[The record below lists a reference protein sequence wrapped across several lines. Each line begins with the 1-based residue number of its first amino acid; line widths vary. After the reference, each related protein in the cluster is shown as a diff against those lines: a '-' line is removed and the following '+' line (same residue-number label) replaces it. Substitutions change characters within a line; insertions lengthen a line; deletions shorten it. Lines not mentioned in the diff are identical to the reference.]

1 MNARCCTCQQDPRG
15 PRVPL
20 WNGRRRSQI
29 CNLPQL
35 LAAQRSARAALAGAR
50 VALCSATPVSTQ
62 LRPFAALYV
71 AAVSLAGGF
80 VIVHSV
86 PRIDSTH
93 SIALAVL
100 MGLSLVASIAKITI
114 PVAGNDSSLTV
125 CHVVDFTT
133 LIVCGPHAAVV
144 VSAFGGWAQCTLRS
158 QAKNPMH
165 RVVFSVGALALTMG
179 TAGWV
184 YQWLGGQPGLWSTAP
199 QFEPLISAATV
210 VFLLNSILIAGAV
223 ALTARRSIP
232 LVWFESYLPTWPTYM
247 IGAGLASGIAVVLER
262 RAYWLL
268 PLLAGPLVL
277 LHRNFLAYLENVRH
291 SVTDPLTGLP
301 NQRHMVAHLE
311 RELAAARYDHHHFAV
326 IFMDLAGLKTVN
338 DRGGH
343 QVGDAALVRVAERLR
358 NNIRV
363 HDVCARCGGDEF
375 VLVLGDCGPAEAKVR
390 RDELQRAVRSIVI
403 DLEPGFRTSLD
414 ISAGVAVYPD
424 DGDTQEQLLAVAD
437 SRMYEDKFRSARRR
451 RLTA

>member
-1 MNARCCTCQQDPRG
+1 MK
-15 PRVPL
+15 
-20 WNGRRRSQI
+20 
-29 CNLPQL
+29 
-35 LAAQRSARAALAGAR
+35 
-50 VALCSATPVSTQ
+50 
-62 LRPFAALYV
+62 LRPAAALYV
-71 AAVSLAGGF
+71 AAVSLAGAL
-80 VIVHSV
+80 VIAKSISS
-86 PRIDSTH
+86 IDGTH

-100 MGLSLVASIAKITI
+100 MGLSLIASVAKITI

-133 LIVCGPHAAVV
+133 LIVCGPSAAVI

-158 QAKNPMH
+158 PTKNPLH
-165 RVVFSVGALALTMG
+165 RVIFSVAALALTMG
-179 TAGWV
+179 TAGRV
-184 YQWLGGQPGLWSTAP
+184 YHWLGGQPGLWSQTP

-210 VFLLNSILIAGAV
+210 VFLLNSILVAGAV
-223 ALTARRSIP
+223 ALTTRRSIP
-232 LVWFESYLPTWPTYM
+232 LVWFETYLPTWPTYM
-247 IGAGLASGIAVVLER
+247 IGAGLASGIAEVLER

-277 LHRNFLAYLENVRH
+277 LHRNFFSYLENLRH

-311 RELAAARYDHHHFAV
+311 REIAAARYNRRQFAV
-326 IFMDLAGLKTVN
+326 IFVDLDGLKTMN

-343 QVGDAALVRVAERLR
+343 QIGDAALVRVADCLR
-358 NNIRV
+358 KNLRV

-375 VLVLGDCGPAEAKVR
+375 VIVLSDCGSAEPNCAATTCSAPCGRCDRSRTRFPDIAQHQRGSVR
-390 RDELQRAVRSIVI
+390 VSRRWRH
-403 DLEPGFRTSLD
+403 
-414 ISAGVAVYPD
+414 
-424 DGDTQEQLLAVAD
+424 QEQLLAVAD

>member
-1 MNARCCTCQQDPRG
+1 MFTKLHP
-15 PRVPL
+15 
-20 WNGRRRSQI
+20 
-29 CNLPQL
+29 
-35 LAAQRSARAALAGAR
+35 AA
-50 VALCSATPVSTQ
+50 V
-62 LRPFAALYV
+62 LYV
-71 AAVSLAGGF
+71 AAVSLAGGLMLA
-80 VIVHSV
+80 HSV
-86 PRIDSTH
+86 PLVDSTH
-93 SIALAVL
+93 SIAFAVL
-100 MGLSLVASIAKITI
+100 MGLSLAASVAKITI

-158 QAKNPMH
+158 QTKNPMH
-165 RVVFSVGALALTMG
+165 RVVFSVAALALTMG

-184 YQWLGGQPGLWSTAP
+184 YQWLGGQPGLWTATQ

-223 ALTARRSIP
+223 ALTTRRSIP

-311 RELAAARYDHHHFAV
+311 RELAAARYDRHQFAV
-326 IFMDLAGLKTVN
+326 IFMDLDGLKIVN

-343 QVGDAALVRVAERLR
+343 QAGDSALVRVAECLR
-358 NNIRV
+358 NNTRV

-375 VLVLGDCGPAEAKVR
+375 VLVLGDCGPVEAKIR

-403 DLEPGFRTSLD
+403 DLEPGFRTSLN

-437 SRMYEDKFRSARRR
+437 SRMYEDKFRSERRR
-451 RLTA
+451 RFTA

>member
-1 MNARCCTCQQDPRG
+1 MK
-15 PRVPL
+15 
-20 WNGRRRSQI
+20 
-29 CNLPQL
+29 
-35 LAAQRSARAALAGAR
+35 
-50 VALCSATPVSTQ
+50 
-62 LRPFAALYV
+62 LRPAAALYV
-71 AAVSLAGGF
+71 AAVSLAGGL
-80 VIVHSV
+80 VIAKSIPGV
-86 PRIDSTH
+86 DGTH

-100 MGLSLVASIAKITI
+100 MGLSLLASVAKITI

-133 LIVCGPHAAVV
+133 LIVCGPGAAVV

-158 QAKNPMH
+158 PAKNPLH
-165 RVVFSVGALALTMG
+165 RVVFSVAALALTMG

-184 YQWLGGQPGLWSTAP
+184 YQWLGGQPGLWSQTP
-199 QFEPLISAATV
+199 QFEPLIGAATI
-210 VFLLNSILIAGAV
+210 VFLLNSILVAAAV
-223 ALTARRSIP
+223 ALTTRRSIP

-247 IGAGLASGIAVVLER
+247 IGAGLASGIAEVLER
-262 RAYWLL
+262 HAYWLL

-311 RELAAARYDHHHFAV
+311 RELAAARYNHRQFAV
-326 IFMDLAGLKTVN
+326 IFVDLDGLKMMN

-343 QVGDAALVRVAERLR
+343 QIGDAALVRVAECLR
-358 NNIRV
+358 KNLRV

-375 VLVLGDCGPAEAKVR
+375 VIVLSDCGSAEAKMR
-390 RDELQRAVRSIVI
+390 RDELQRAVRSIAI
-403 DLEPGFRTSLD
+403 DLEPGFRTSLN
-414 ISAGVAVYPD
+414 ISAGVSVYPD

>member
-1 MNARCCTCQQDPRG
+1 
-15 PRVPL
+15 V
-20 WNGRRRSQI
+20 
-29 CNLPQL
+29 L
-35 LAAQRSARAALAGAR
+35 LK
-50 VALCSATPVSTQ
+50 
-62 LRPFAALYV
+62 LRPVLALYV
-71 AAVSLAGGF
+71 AAVSLAGGL
-80 VIVHSV
+80 VIASS
-86 PRIDSTH
+86 ISAMDSTH
-93 SIALAVL
+93 SMALAVL
-100 MGLSLVASIAKITI
+100 MGLSLLASVAKITI

-133 LIVCGPHAAVV
+133 LIICGPHAAVV
-144 VSAFGGWAQCTLRS
+144 VAAFGGWAQCTLRS
-158 QAKNPMH
+158 PAKNPMH
-165 RVVFSVGALALTMG
+165 RVVFSVAALALTMA

-184 YQWLGGQPGLWSTAP
+184 YQWLGGLPGLWTETP

-210 VFLLNSILIAGAV
+210 VFLLNSILVAGAV
-223 ALTARRSIP
+223 ALTTSRSIL

-277 LHRNFLAYLENVRH
+277 LHRNFIAYLENVRH

-311 RELAAARYDHHHFAV
+311 RQLAEARTSQRPFAV
-326 IFMDLAGLKTVN
+326 IFMDLDGLKTVN

-343 QVGDAALVRVAERLR
+343 QAGDTALLRVADCLR
-358 NNIRV
+358 KTIRV

-375 VLVLGDCGPAEAKVR
+375 VAVLSDCGAAEAKLR
-390 RDELQRAVRSIVI
+390 RDELQRAVRAIAL
-403 DLEPGFRTSLD
+403 DLAPGFRAPLD

>member
-1 MNARCCTCQQDPRG
+1 MK
-15 PRVPL
+15 
-20 WNGRRRSQI
+20 
-29 CNLPQL
+29 
-35 LAAQRSARAALAGAR
+35 
-50 VALCSATPVSTQ
+50 
-62 LRPFAALYV
+62 LRPAAALYV
-71 AAVSLAGGF
+71 AAVSLAGAL
-80 VIVHSV
+80 VIAKSILS
-86 PRIDSTH
+86 IDGTH

-100 MGLSLVASIAKITI
+100 MGLSLVASVAKITI

-133 LIVCGPHAAVV
+133 LIVCGPGAAVI

-158 QAKNPMH
+158 PARNPLH
-165 RVVFSVGALALTMG
+165 RVVFSVAALALTMG

-184 YQWLGGQPGLWSTAP
+184 YQWLGGKPGLWSQTP

-210 VFLLNSILIAGAV
+210 VFLLNSTLVAGGV
-223 ALTARRSIP
+223 ALTTRRSIP

-247 IGAGLASGIAVVLER
+247 IGAGLASGIAEVLER

-311 RELAAARYDHHHFAV
+311 REIAAARTSRRQFAV
-326 IFMDLAGLKTVN
+326 IFVDLDGLKTMN

-343 QVGDAALVRVAERLR
+343 QIGDAALVRVADCLR
-358 NNIRV
+358 KNLRV

-375 VLVLGDCGPAEAKVR
+375 VIVLSDCGASEANLR
-390 RDELQRAVRSIVI
+390 RDELQRAVRSIAV
-403 DLEPGFRTSLD
+403 DLEPGFRTSLN
-414 ISAGVAVYPD
+414 ISAGVSVYPD

>member
-1 MNARCCTCQQDPRG
+1 M
-15 PRVPL
+15 L
-20 WNGRRRSQI
+20 I
-29 CNLPQL
+29 K
-35 LAAQRSARAALAGAR
+35 
-50 VALCSATPVSTQ
+50 
-62 LRPFAALYV
+62 LRPAAALYV
-71 AAVSLAGGF
+71 AAVSLAGAL
-80 VIVHSV
+80 VIAKSISSV
-86 PRIDSTH
+86 DGTH

-100 MGLSLVASIAKITI
+100 MGLSLVASVAKITI

-133 LIVCGPHAAVV
+133 LIVCGPSAAVI

-158 QAKNPMH
+158 PTKNPLH
-165 RVVFSVGALALTMG
+165 RVIFSVAALALTMG

-184 YQWLGGQPGLWSTAP
+184 YQWLGGQPGLWSQTP

-210 VFLLNSILIAGAV
+210 VFLLNSILVAGAV
-223 ALTARRSIP
+223 ALTTRRSIP

-247 IGAGLASGIAVVLER
+247 IGAGLASGIAEVLER

-277 LHRNFLAYLENVRH
+277 LHRNFLSYLENVRH

-311 RELAAARYDHHHFAV
+311 REIAAARYNRRQFAV
-326 IFMDLAGLKTVN
+326 IFVDLDGLKTMN

-343 QVGDAALVRVAERLR
+343 QIGDAALVRVADCLR
-358 NNIRV
+358 KNLRV

-375 VLVLGDCGPAEAKVR
+375 VIVLSDCGSAEAKLR
-390 RDELQRAVRSIVI
+390 RDDLQRAVRAIAI
-403 DLEPGFRTSLD
+403 DLEPGFRTSLN
-414 ISAGVAVYPD
+414 ISAGVSVYPD

>member
-1 MNARCCTCQQDPRG
+1 MAPE
-15 PRVPL
+15 
-20 WNGRRRSQI
+20 
-29 CNLPQL
+29 L
-35 LAAQRSARAALAGAR
+35 LFVWRHL
-50 VALCSATPVSTQ
+50 VLLK
-62 LRPFAALYV
+62 LRPVLALYV
-71 AAVSLAGGF
+71 AAVSLAGGL
-80 VIVHSV
+80 VIAGSFSAM
-86 PRIDSTH
+86 DSTH
-93 SIALAVL
+93 SMALAVL
-100 MGLSLVASIAKITI
+100 MGLSLLASVAKITI

-133 LIVCGPHAAVV
+133 LIICGPHAAVV

-158 QAKNPMH
+158 PAKNPIH
-165 RVVFSVGALALTMG
+165 RVVFSVAALALTMAS
-179 TAGWV
+179 AGWV
-184 YQWLGGQPGLWSTAP
+184 YQWLGGRPGLWTETP

-210 VFLLNSILIAGAV
+210 VFLLNSILVAGAV
-223 ALTARRSIP
+223 ALTTRRSIL

-277 LHRNFLAYLENVRH
+277 LHRNFVAYLENVRH

-311 RELAAARYDHHHFAV
+311 RQLSEARNSQRPFAV
-326 IFMDLAGLKTVN
+326 IFMDLDGLKIVN

-343 QVGDAALVRVAERLR
+343 QAGDTALMRVADCLR
-358 NNIRV
+358 KTIRV

-375 VLVLGDCGPAEAKVR
+375 VAVLSDCGAAEAKLR
-390 RDELQRAVRSIVI
+390 RDELQRAVRAIAI
-403 DLEPGFRTSLD
+403 DLAPGSRAPLD

>member
-1 MNARCCTCQQDPRG
+1 MNARCCTPRQVLKK

-20 WNGRRRSQI
+20 WNGAHGCRI
-29 CNLPQL
+29 CKPPQL
-35 LAAQRSARAALAGAR
+35 IAGQRPAR
-50 VALCSATPVSTQ
+50 VRLSGAGVAFRWATPVFTK
-62 LRPFAALYV
+62 LRPTAALYV
-71 AAVSLAGGF
+71 AAVSLAGGL
-80 VIVHSV
+80 VLAHSV
-86 PRIDSTH
+86 PLIDSTH

-100 MGLSLVASIAKITI
+100 MGLSLAASVAKITI

-158 QAKNPMH
+158 QARNPVH
-165 RVVFSVGALALTMG
+165 RVVFSVAALALTMG
-179 TAGWV
+179 SAGWV
-184 YQWLGGQPGLWSTAP
+184 YEWLGGQPGLWTATQ

-223 ALTARRSIP
+223 ALTTGRSIP

-311 RELAAARYDHHHFAV
+311 RELAAARYDRRHFAV
-326 IFMDLAGLKTVN
+326 LFMDLDGLKIVN

-343 QVGDAALVRVAERLR
+343 QIGDAALVRVAECLR
-358 NNIRV
+358 SNIRV

-375 VLVLGDCGPAEAKVR
+375 VIVLADCGPVEAKNR

-403 DLEPGFRTSLD
+403 DLEPGFRTSLN

-437 SRMYEDKFRSARRR
+437 SRMYEDKFRSVRRR

>member
-1 MNARCCTCQQDPRG
+1 
-15 PRVPL
+15 V
-20 WNGRRRSQI
+20 
-29 CNLPQL
+29 L
-35 LAAQRSARAALAGAR
+35 LK
-50 VALCSATPVSTQ
+50 
-62 LRPFAALYV
+62 LRPVLALYV
-71 AAVSLAGGF
+71 AAVSLAGGL
-80 VIVHSV
+80 VIAGS
-86 PRIDSTH
+86 ISAMDGTH
-93 SIALAVL
+93 SLALAVL
-100 MGLSLVASIAKITI
+100 MGLSLLASVAKITI

-133 LIVCGPHAAVV
+133 LIICGPHAAVV

-158 QAKNPMH
+158 PAKNPMH
-165 RVVFSVGALALTMG
+165 RVVFSVAALALTMAS
-179 TAGWV
+179 AGWI
-184 YQWLGGQPGLWSTAP
+184 YQWLGGRPGLWTETP

-210 VFLLNSILIAGAV
+210 VFLLNSILVAGAV
-223 ALTARRSIP
+223 ALTTSRSIL

-277 LHRNFLAYLENVRH
+277 LHRNFIAYLENVRH

-311 RELAAARYDHHHFAV
+311 RQLSEARTSQRPFAV
-326 IFMDLAGLKTVN
+326 IFMDLDGLKIVN

-343 QVGDAALVRVAERLR
+343 QAGDTALMRVADCLR
-358 NNIRV
+358 KTIRI

-375 VLVLGDCGPAEAKVR
+375 VAVLSDCGAAEAKLR
-390 RDELQRAVRSIVI
+390 RDELQRAVRAIAI
-403 DLEPGFRTSLD
+403 DLAPGFRAPLD

>member
-1 MNARCCTCQQDPRG
+1 M
-15 PRVPL
+15 
-20 WNGRRRSQI
+20 
-29 CNLPQL
+29 L
-35 LAAQRSARAALAGAR
+35 LK
-50 VALCSATPVSTQ
+50 
-62 LRPFAALYV
+62 LRPVAALYV
-71 AAVSLAGGF
+71 AAVSVAGGL
-80 VIVHSV
+80 VIANAISGVGSE
-86 PRIDSTH
+86 H

-100 MGLSLVASIAKITI
+100 MGLSLAASVAKITI

-133 LIVCGPHAAVV
+133 LIVCGPQAAVV

-158 QAKNPMH
+158 SARNPLY
-165 RVVFSVGALALTMG
+165 RVVFSVAALALTMG

-184 YQWLGGQPGLWSTAP
+184 YQWLGGRPGFWTQTP

-210 VFLLNSILIAGAV
+210 VFLLNSILVAGAV
-223 ALTARRSIP
+223 GLTTRRSIP

-277 LHRNFLAYLENVRH
+277 LHRNFVAYLDNVRH
-291 SVTDPLTGLP
+291 SMTDLLTGLP

-311 RELAAARYDHHHFAV
+311 RQLKDARETRRQFSV
-326 IFMDLAGLKTVN
+326 VFMDLDGLKTVN
-338 DRGGH
+338 DRAGH
-343 QVGDAALVRVAERLR
+343 QIGDQALMRVADCLR
-358 NNIRV
+358 QNIRV

-375 VLVLGDCGPAEAKVR
+375 VIVLSDCGAAEARIR
-390 RDELQRAVRSIVI
+390 RDQLQRAVRSITI
-403 DLEPGFRTSLD
+403 DLGSGIKTSLNM
-414 ISAGVAVYPD
+414 SAGVAVYPD